1 MRPIRPST
9 LRTLL
14 SLILIVHF
22 LLQPLGVIYPVSV
35 VSASSPFSNLTKSLP
50 NIDQTMAALVTRG
63 QPSPLGSSPGQ
74 ITSRL
79 PLLDEQAD
87 HDALIQRW
95 QQIRQQPAHGGRLS
109 LVRQSAAGRTL
120 YVDVNAVPDGDGSA
134 DRPFRT
140 IQAGIDA
147 AVEDDVV
154 LVRSGLYAEAIVM
167 KDRVAVVGEADPE
180 DVVIQASTNP
190 SVVCADKALLQ
201 DITVNPL
208 SIISSGVI
216 DCASVSPII
225 NRIVVN
231 YTGPG
236 ELAFGEVA
244 IRIQY
249 TDSAIVANTLVDGYR
264 HSIIASG
271 GLTLVGNLLF
281 GHTVWEGW
289 DTNQRISFD
298 ANIFANNNF
307 FNTPQANRITLTDR
321 ANDPTTDTHFLINNW
336 VINTVIQ
343 PRGLSFW
350 QTTQFWGGVIRVV
363 SISPSLQLNHGLM

>member
-1 MRPIRPST
+1 MTRR
-9 LRTLL
+9 LFFLCLCFVLL
-14 SLILIVHF
+14 SLA
-22 LLQPLGVIYPVSV
+22 VSRSS
-35 VSASSPFSNLTKSLP
+35 SAVAWAP
-50 NIDQTMAALVTRG
+50 LVTAA
-63 QPSPLGSSPGQ
+63 QESAPPASV
-74 ITSRL
+74 L
-79 PLLDEQAD
+79 PIPIDP
-87 HDALIQRW
+87 DALIQQW
-95 QQIRQQPAHGGRLS
+95 QQMRPHSAQGDLLS
-109 LVRQSAAGRTL
+109 LGLQSAAGRTI
-120 YVDVNAVPDGDGSA
+120 YVDVNAAPDGDGSP
-134 DRPFRT
+134 DQPFRT

-154 LVRSGLYAEAIVM
+154 LVRSGLYPEAIVM

-350 QTTQFWGGVIRVV
+350 QTTQFWGGVILVV
-363 SISPSLQLNHGLM
+363 SISPSLQLNHGLT